1 MKKLFMFLAVAGLM
15 AITAQN
21 AVAQDQQTEGNATE
35 QVAPAPAPEEA
46 APAADQNI
54 FNQKSDK
61 PLYQQIKTKF
71 IEGGPAF
78 MVWVV
83 LCLILGLAIAIERL
97 IYLFSSTT
105 DTKKLLAKVEDALN
119 EGGIEKAK
127 EVCRDTKG
135 PVASIFYQGL
145 LHSDEG
151 VEAIEKNITAYGG
164 VQMGQLESGLSWIAL
179 FIALAPMLGFLGT
192 VVGMVSAFDAIEAA
206 GDISPTVVAGG
217 IKVALITTIAGLIVA
232 IILQIFYN
240 IIVAKIDSLVNSM
253 EDASINFVDLITKNN
268 KK

>member
-1 MKKLFMFLAVAGLM
+1 MFLAVAGVM

-21 AVAQDQQTEGNATE
+21 AVAQDQKTEENATE
-35 QVAPAPAPEEA
+35 QVAPAQEEA
-46 APAADQNI
+46 APAPAPADENI

-97 IYLFSSTT
+97 IYLFSATT
-105 DTKKLLAKVEDALN
+105 NTKKLLGQVEDALN

-145 LHSDEG
+145 LHADEG
-151 VEAIEKNITAYGG
+151 LEAVEKNVTAYGG

-179 FIALAPMLGFLGT
+179 FIAIAPMLGFLGT
-192 VVGMVSAFDAIEAA
+192 VVGMVGAFDAIEAA

-253 EDASINFVDLITKNN
+253 EDASINFVDVLTKYN